1 MRLSLCSRA
10 RSVRPFRWS
19 PNAPDHHR
27 RRRLSL
33 LVIMGAT
40 GTGKSRLSIDVASR
54 FPSEVINADKIQL
67 YRGLDITTNKIPLRD
82 RRSVPHHLLGDAD
95 PSAGELS
102 PISFRSLAASAAAS
116 IASRSR
122 LPVIAGG
129 SNSLLHSLL
138 SDRFDPLTP
147 LGYDFRSPVRLR
159 FNCCFLWVDVREPVL
174 SEQLDRR
181 VDDMLGLGMFEELAG
196 YIGTPEA
203 RAESGRN
210 VGLNRAIGVPE
221 FERYFRRFGSAVANP
236 ETDVAARAGYEEAV
250 REIKENTRRLA
261 EAQREK
267 IVKLGSSGGW
277 RLNRVDATEAVR
289 AGLEGEPDRFR
300 EAWDRD
306 VLRPGLKVVKRFLD
320 ESAFENNTFY

>member
-10 RSVRPFRWS
+10 RSVRPFRWT
-19 PNAPDHHR
+19 PNAPDHHPP
-27 RRRLSL
+27 RRLSL

-102 PISFRSLAASAAAS
+102 PISFRRLAAASAAS
-116 IASRSR
+116 IASRRR

-129 SNSLLHSLL
+129 SNSLLHALL
-138 SDRFDPLTP
+138 SDKPSP
-147 LGYDFRSPVRLR
+147 VGGYDFRSPVRLR

-174 SEQLDRR
+174 SEHLDRR

-221 FERYFRRFGSAVANP
+221 FERYFRRFGPGVANP
-236 ETDVAARAGYEEAV
+236 RRMSRRARV
-250 REIKENTRRLA
+250 TRR
-261 EAQREK
+261 RWGRSRRTRG
-267 IVKLGSSGGW
+267 GSRRRSG
-277 RLNRVDATEAVR
+277 RR
-289 AGLEGEPDRFR
+289 
-300 EAWDRD
+300 
-306 VLRPGLKVVKRFLD
+306 
-320 ESAFENNTFY
+320 S